1 MEALVLWAATHP
13 EEIKQWGR
21 DFKRQMK
28 RMWDVYNISEAGAE
42 WDMDLV
48 DDVVVVSPA
57 ISTIEVV
64 Q

>member
-13 EEIKQWGR
+13 EEIKQWSR
-21 DFKRQMK
+21 DLKRQMK
-28 RMWDVYNISEAGAE
+28 RMWDGLDGSDVCSE
-42 WDMDLV
+42 WDIDIV

-57 ISTIEVV
+57 LSTIEVV